1 MEQREREEFQKL
13 MERIEKSNA
22 GQEKY
27 ARRQCRMSQVTAAA
41 AVLMLAAVVYTCW
54 LVVPKVNDTY
64 RRLDMV
70 MGDLE
75 VITSELA
82 SADLDRMITDI
93 DSLVVSGEENIDAA
107 MEKLNAIDIEKLNG
121 AIGDL
126 ADVISPLADFF
137 GRFQ

>member
-1 MEQREREEFQKL
+1 MEQKEREEFQKL

-27 ARRQCRMSQVTAAA
+27 ARRQYRMSQVTAAA
-41 AVLMLAAVVYTCW
+41 AILMLLAVAYTCW

-64 RRLDMV
+64 RRLEVV

-82 SADLDRMITDI
+82 DADLDQMITDI
-93 DSLVVSGEENIDAA
+93 DRLVVSSEGNINEA
-107 MEKLNAIDIEKLNG
+107 MEKLNAIDIEKLNK

-126 ADVISPLADFF
+126 SDVISPLANFF